1 MTRETLLER
10 SNVIEKELLS
20 RILLDKKYAI
30 RASSIVTVDDFYHY
44 GNAFSIILN
53 SHIED
58 KNVTTELRQAGVYAS
73 EFLNDS
79 YRPVEAICRD
89 LKDVSN
95 AVRLHGT
102 LTGATDKITY
112 NDVDSLVAEIQR
124 EIMNS
129 VQSSE
134 KENTS
139 MSVIA
144 EEWKQL
150 RETYIEKKKSGK
162 ELIGISCGYSKI
174 DNIIDGL
181 RPGHLWIMGGYTS
194 MGKTFASLNI
204 VANLI
209 KQGKRVVYYSI
220 EMTAPDIVSR
230 IIGIMTRQNGKSLIK
245 GYGDQVT
252 ADTAMQELIKSNLS
266 IHTTKSSLSGIL
278 FSMIEENMTQPVDM
292 FCVDYMQLVQ
302 VKGLNEYAATTAC
315 AIEFQQMAKQL
326 KVPTMLL
333 SQISNDG
340 AKNGSDVVMS
350 FKGSGA
356 IAAAADLAIEIK
368 LRGEAEEY
376 KKNLQA
382 GLPVEMKWQVMKN
395 RHGAVG
401 AVDMLFTGNTGIFEQ
416 DDTFENF

>member
-1 MTRETLLER
+1 MTKDTLLER
-10 SNVIEKELLS
+10 SKIIEKELIS
-20 RILLDKKYAI
+20 RILMDKKYAI
-30 RASSIVTVDDFYHY
+30 RSSSIVTVDDFYHY
-44 GNAFSIILN
+44 GNAFSVVLK
-53 SHIED
+53 SHIES
-58 KNVTTELRQAGVYAS
+58 KNVHTELRQEGIYVS
-73 EFLNDS
+73 DFMDDS
-79 YRPVEAICRD
+79 FRPIDSICKD

-95 AVRLHGT
+95 AIRLHNV
-102 LTGATDKITY
+102 LAGATEKVTY
-112 NDVDSLVAEIQR
+112 EHVDSIVSDIQR
-124 EIMNS
+124 DIMNS

-144 EEWKQL
+144 EDWKKL
-150 RETYIEKKKSGK
+150 RESYIEKKKSGNA
-162 ELIGISCGYSKI
+162 LIGISCGYSKL
-174 DNIIDGL
+174 DKIIDGL

-220 EMTAPDIVSR
+220 EMTASDIVSR
-230 IIGIMTRQNGKSLIK
+230 IIGIMTQQNGKSLIK

-252 ADTAMQELIKSNLS
+252 AESAMQELIKSNLS

-302 VKGLNEYAATTAC
+302 VKGLSEYAATTAC

-326 KVPTMLL
+326 KVATMLL

-368 LRGEAEEY
+368 LRGESEDF
-376 KKNLQA
+376 KRNLQE
-382 GLPVEMKWQVMKN
+382 GKPVEMKWQVMKN
-395 RHGAVG
+395 RHGSVG
-401 AVDMLFTGNTGIFEQ
+401 GIDMKFTGETGIFEQ
-416 DDTFENF
+416 DTSFEDF